1 MTGPHTLPHT
11 PTSRGL
17 QPARPCERRRV
28 GTARWCENP
37 FSRPL
42 CGGYFPTGCGKG
54 FPRDSGRD
62 GNLVPARD
70 KAGSA
75 RPTRVEVHGFTLIE
89 LIVVV
94 SIIAVI
100 LGVVTLAFRS
110 ATDSSILSLAR
121 NTLVNTAKL
130 ARSYAIANEIETMM
144 VVNPYSGQIEL
155 WHANPPAQGGEWDPL
170 SDTLGDGYAFAPVF
184 DSGARL
190 PVDGSG
196 RPRVAVHPIDYDF
209 RLGFSVDPLGNPSTN
224 TAAERDMDNLTWT
237 ALCFDAS
244 GRLVTRTRRIATR
257 SRSYL
262 FRDGINQRS
271 DPNRLPDG
279 QPDLAILTDPDPS
292 VSNVLVH
299 GGNPGDT
306 PITSAV
312 GFVISD
318 ARRMRDRLGV
328 NPTPQNLVDDW
339 LRHTVPPEDDLFP
352 DLNVAGFADTIIL
365 NRFSAQELAEAS

>member
-1 MTGPHTLPHT
+1 MTGRFPLPQM
-11 PTSRGL
+11 PTSRWLANPTSHGLADPPSRGL
-17 QPARPCERRRV
+17 QPARSCQGRRV
-28 GTARWCENP
+28 GTAHLVRREPLRCEA
-37 FSRPL
+37 
-42 CGGYFPTGCGKG
+42 CGC
-54 FPRDSGRD
+54 
-62 GNLVPARD
+62 D

-75 RPTRVEVHGFTLIE
+75 RPTCVGVRGFTLIE

-110 ATDSSILSLAR
+110 ATDDSILALAR

-130 ARSYAIANEIETMM
+130 ARSYAVANEIETMM

-155 WHANPPAQGGEWDPL
+155 WHANPPAQGGEWDPISGYDL
-170 SDTLGDGYAFAPVF
+170 NNPALADGYAFAPVF

-196 RPRVAVHPIDYDF
+196 RPRVAVNPIDYDF
-209 RLGFSVDPLGNPSTN
+209 RLDFSQAPGGNPSTN
-224 TAAERDMDNLTWT
+224 TAAEQDMDNLTWAT
-237 ALCFDAS
+237 LCFDAS

-257 SRSYL
+257 SFL
-262 FRDGINQRS
+262 FRNGAPRGVDA
-271 DPNRLPDG
+271 NRLPDG
-279 QPDLAILTDPDPS
+279 QPDLAILTDPNPS
-292 VSNVLVH
+292 VPNILVH

-318 ARRMRDRLGV
+318 ARRMSDRLGV
-328 NPTPQNLVDDW
+328 NPTPQDLVVDW
-339 LRHTVPPEDDLFP
+339 LRHTVPPEHDPVP
-352 DLNVAGFADTIIL
+352 DLNVAGFADSIIL
-365 NRFSAQELAEAS
+365 NRFSAQELAEAP